1 MLDQDQKIGG
11 ANEKQESSRMRNEFD
26 EFEVVIILHNQAR
39 ELESKAWL
47 LRIMADEVASNLER
61 ERREEHVQKS
71 S

>member
-1 MLDQDQKIGG
+1 
-11 ANEKQESSRMRNEFD
+11 MRNEFD